1 MRVTENQEGKPG
13 PGIGLWIER
22 PVWILFWLTLEG
34 TGLST
39 WSFSVETSVLATLG
53 LASVWLTPL
62 PRLSGALAL
71 SVASLLTHSSTVTGT
86 LPTRLALGP
95 GTCI

>member
-34 TGLST
+34 T
-39 WSFSVETSVLATLG
+39 SVLTMLG